1 MICHADLNE
10 RPTLGDIPVR
20 YSTTF
25 PPLCSSLHH
34 ILTQSAPHQKSKS
47 TRWPEC
53 RSTPRKICNTQSWL
67 SERPFCSER
76 LCVVCPFLSLALYRY
91 FFSFS
96 LWSSSASVF
105 VRSFQWDF
113 VFRIGNQTLCNQSS
127 FRHIQRATI
136 LALFYLRV
144 TVLEPKATTVPDQ
157 IILKHFSLKIYD
169 MQ

>member
-91 FFSFS
+91 FFPFLSGPLPRPS
-96 LWSSSASVF
+96 LFVHFNGISYSVSVIKLCVINLHF
-105 VRSFQWDF
+105 VIYKEPPYWLYFTF
-113 VFRIGNQTLCNQSS
+113 V
-127 FRHIQRATI
+127 
-136 LALFYLRV
+136 
-144 TVLEPKATTVPDQ
+144 
-157 IILKHFSLKIYD
+157 
-169 MQ
+169 